1 MTVTEITRGDE
12 IVLNAQIYRITG
24 KVIRRL
30 VTRPRKFTIGDTLW
44 NDDQFLSTMSIS
56 DQRNGIGVEE
66 YLKAEHQTRCWW
78 STLDLTHTSH
88 AVPQPL
94 AVKIT
99 QPGAHDALT
108 APAVWCHYNNELYM
122 ANGQYL
128 EKLEAGGAHFV
139 NFADCT
145 VAITDVFAAPGPYLI
160 ALAGSA
166 HTIYYS
172 GGTYDTTTLHLV
184 KGIVW
189 NDKIFVMSTTGLLY
203 EYVVATDSLTL
214 KGTLPDGLSPTS
226 LFLYHDST
234 GAQIIYAATAEH
246 LWAHDYA
253 NTRFIET
260 NLKYAKQST
269 AGMGAVDWNT
279 DAYVS
284 MGLHVKRYTV
294 GGGATSVPV
303 GLDLDDGIPSEYQGE
318 IVKFIDGTDCIYA
331 LVDSTKA
338 GATYYSWIGRF
349 DGYGWQVIWD
359 ASMLDEWVSPTG
371 ATDTGAV
378 WSNEDHLYDNDLGT
392 YCGTTGT
399 VAAES
404 WQPETDYLEATIG
417 ATTCNAVM
425 VYATSG
431 YTPTTNQIDVDIYYG
446 AAWHHLYQ
454 GVFNFGVYTR
464 NIFPFAAQS
473 VTNAR
478 FRFYNADTTARA
490 FAAIEVYFHKVNGLN
505 LAMTSGIV
513 SDVVA
518 RRLWFNAGADVY
530 YIPLQKYNLMPKKN
544 AAYTYAATGTH
555 ITPWYNFDSFV
566 QTKYIDALNVFTSD
580 LGTQNEL
587 IIARYRIDHAS
598 NDLDT
603 GWLPLM
609 VINAAYNGASS
620 WPFASSVGLT
630 CNAIQFRF
638 DLIRGA
644 TTTLAP
650 DLKAYGVS
658 YQRQLNKKYSYQV
671 RITGKDQRYTP
682 QEIWTAL
689 NTAVATRT
697 KMTLYYRN
705 TAKYVQAYDFTGSEP
720 TGDNYD
726 GIYTLLLVEV

>member
-1 MTVTEITRGDE
+1 
-12 IVLNAQIYRITG
+12 
-24 KVIRRL
+24 
-30 VTRPRKFTIGDTLW
+30 
-44 NDDQFLSTMSIS
+44 
-56 DQRNGIGVEE
+56 
-66 YLKAEHQTRCWW
+66 
-78 STLDLTHTSH
+78 
-88 AVPQPL
+88 
-94 AVKIT
+94 
-99 QPGAHDALT
+99 
-108 APAVWCHYNNELYM
+108 
-122 ANGQYL
+122 
-128 EKLEAGGAHFV
+128 
-139 NFADCT
+139 
-145 VAITDVFAAPGPYLI
+145 
-160 ALAGSA
+160 
-166 HTIYYS
+166 
-172 GGTYDTTTLHLV
+172 
-184 KGIVW
+184 
-189 NDKIFVMSTTGLLY
+189 
-203 EYVVATDSLTL
+203 
-214 KGTLPDGLSPTS
+214 
-226 LFLYHDST
+226 
-234 GAQIIYAATAEH
+234 

-284 MGLHVKRYTV
+284 MGLHVKRYSV

-392 YCGTTGT
+392 YCSTTGT

-404 WQPETDYLEATIG
+404 WQPVTDYLEATIG

-446 AAWHHLYQ
+446 GVWHDLYQ

-478 FRFYNADTTARA
+478 FRFYNADTTART

-518 RRLWFNAGADVY
+518 RRLWFNAGTDVY

-603 GWLPLM
+603 GWVPLV
-609 VINAAYNGASS
+609 VINAAYSGASS

-638 DLIRGA
+638 DLIRGT

-682 QEIWTAL
+682 QEIWAAL

>member
-1 MTVTEITRGDE
+1 MAQTEITRPDE
-12 IVLNAQIYRITG
+12 IVLNGQPYRITG
-24 KVIRRL
+24 EVVRRL

-108 APAVWCHYNNELYM
+108 APTCWCAFNSKLYI
-122 ANGQYL
+122 ANGHL
-128 EKLEAGGAHFV
+128 LMKLEAGGAHFDLV
-139 NFADCT
+139 NDCHDD
-145 VAITDVFAAPGPYLI
+145 ITDIFVAPGNILVVLTAAELFYFHTDETEHSWVT
-160 ALAGSA
+160 AL
-166 HTIYYS
+166 Y
-172 GGTYDTTTLHLV
+172 
-184 KGIVW
+184 KGITW
-189 NDKIFVMSTTGLLY
+189 NDKSFAITTTGALY
-203 EYVVATDSLTL
+203 EIVVTTETATL
-214 KGTLPDGLSPTS
+214 KGTLLDGLAVNS

-359 ASMLDEWVSPTG
+359 ALNTQAWIAPPA
-371 ATDTGAV
+371 ATDTDTSSLWANEHNIWDGDTTSIASSEAVAAGAEQADWLIIDFTGTASDGVRV
-378 WSNEDHLYDNDLGT
+378 WIDSGVITLGLATQQIDIDVYYGGAYNHLYDGDVQQGWNDFLLASVQTISKLRIKFTNT
-392 YCGTTGT
+392 YT
-399 VAAES
+399 AADPYFRIHE
-404 WQPETDYLEATIG
+404 L
-417 ATTCNAVM
+417 M
-425 VYATSG
+425 VH
-431 YTPTTNQIDVDIYYG
+431 Q
-446 AAWHHLYQ
+446 
-454 GVFNFGVYTR
+454 
-464 NIFPFAAQS
+464 
-473 VTNAR
+473 
-478 FRFYNADTTARA
+478 A
-490 FAAIEVYFHKVNGLN
+490 FVN

-518 RRLWFNAGADVY
+518 RRLWFNAGTDVY

-544 AAYTYAATGTH
+544 AAYTYAANGVH

-566 QTKYIDALNVFTSD
+566 QTKYIDVLNAFCSD
-580 LGTQNEL
+580 LTDNETIIIKYRLNHTYNDVNSGWVTLATL
-587 IIARYRIDHAS
+587 IAS
-598 NDLDT
+598 D
-603 GWLPLM
+603 
-609 VINAAYNGASS
+609 NGASS

-638 DLIRGA
+638 DLTRGT

-682 QEIWTAL
+682 QEIWAAL